1 MIQNI
6 LLIIELLEKYIFF
19 PSNFHGMGP
28 DELTCFLIHSKKTKK
43 KNPFTWHLAQ
53 VPNPRNNYFSLE
65 EDPKKVKIQRKEQ
78 SLAGAS
84 NLQVQSLSEKMR
96 EYKPFFSLIFALIPF
111 NFTSF

>member
-53 VPNPRNNYFSLE
+53 VPNPINNYFSLG
-65 EDPKKVKIQRKEQ
+65 EDPKKSKNTKKRTKFGWCKQ
-78 SLAGAS
+78 LASAIT
-84 NLQVQSLSEKMR
+84 L
-96 EYKPFFSLIFALIPF
+96 
-111 NFTSF
+111 